1 MTDEERDLI
10 QRFVAQVGGHPAAPS
25 GFLQGSVPTTTASP
39 DLPPVDPQ
47 ADQFIAEQFTRYPEA
62 RYRITQMA
70 FVQQAA
76 LSEAQNR
83 LRRMEWELNQARQG
97 QTQSQAQPE
106 QHGLF
111 SRLLGGGAAR
121 PQAADPGAGRAYGQQ
136 SAPPPGYQPGPPPPQ
151 YPPNYQPGM
160 FQAGAGAS
168 GSGFL
173 GSALRTA
180 TGVAGGVLAA
190 DAISSMFHGGGM
202 GGGMGGG
209 GFGGGFGGGGETV
222 NETVNNYGD
231 AAAPG
236 GAADPWGGSGQDY
249 QPDPG
254 AGADPGQ
261 SDPFGGGG
269 GGFDQGGG
277 DAGGF
282 DGGGGGW
289 DDQGN

>member
-25 GFLQGSVPTTTASP
+25 GFLQGSVPATAASP
-39 DLPPVDPQ
+39 DLPPVDPE
-47 ADQFIAEQFTRYPEA
+47 ADRFIGEQFARYPEA

-97 QTQSQAQPE
+97 QQGQAQPE

-111 SRLLGGGAAR
+111 SRLLGGGGAAR
-121 PQAADPGAGRAYGQQ
+121 PQAADPGQGRAYAQQ
-136 SAPPPGYQPGPPPPQ
+136 SAPSPGYQPGPPPPQ

-160 FQAGAGAS
+160 FQNSAG

-190 DAISSMFHGGGM
+190 DAISSMFHGGG
-202 GGGMGGG
+202 GMAG
-209 GFGGGFGGGGETV
+209 GFGGGFGGGETV

-236 GAADPWGGSGQDY
+236 GTADPWGGSGQDY
-249 QPDPG
+249 QASDPG
-254 AGADPGQ
+254 AGIDPGQ
-261 SDPFGGGG
+261 ADPFGGAGG
-269 GGFDQGGG
+269 NFDQGDGG

-289 DDQGN
+289 DDQSS